1 MLGTILEWI
10 AVIALMFTWYQWIA
24 VIALMWISMLFG
36 FARGRQTAYGIIRY
50 YRKKWLDADPN
61 GQP

>member
-1 MLGTILEWI
+1 ML
-10 AVIALMFTWYQWIA
+10 FTWYQWIA

-36 FARGRQTAYGIIRY
+36 FARGRQTANAIVRY